1 MNRQSVEKVEF
12 EKNMFSPLPIA
23 LVGALVN
30 DVPNF
35 LVIGYMCPFDFGR
48 HLFFSLY
55 KKRHTRI
62 GIHEHRTFSVN
73 VPSEDLLAEVD
84 ICGSKSGRD
93 IDKST
98 LFEIFY
104 GELETAPMI
113 RQAPINL
120 ECEVAEILD
129 YEQNDGVIGRVVKS
143 YVNAECLS
151 EGKLDMQKVH
161 PIIWATGG
169 DFNYYKLGNRIHQK
183 KDEKG

>member
-1 MNRQSVEKVEF
+1 
-12 EKNMFSPLPIA
+12 MFSPLPIA

-30 DVPNF
+30 GVPNY
-35 LVIGYMCPFDFGR
+35 LVIGYICPFDFGH

-73 VPSEDLLAEVD
+73 VPSEELIKEVT

-98 LFEIFY
+98 LFDTFF
-104 GELETAPMI
+104 GDLKTAPMI
-113 RQAPINL
+113 YQCPINI
-120 ECEVAEILD
+120 ECEIAEILD
-129 YEQNDGVIGRVVKS
+129 YGQNEGIIGRVVKS
-143 YVNAECLS
+143 YVNSDCLID
-151 EGKLDMQKVH
+151 GNLNMQKVH

-169 DFNYYKLGNRIHQK
+169 DYNYYQLGNRIHQ
-183 KDEKG
+183 DEK

>member
-1 MNRQSVEKVEF
+1 VNSQSLEKVVF

-48 HLFFSLY
+48 YLFFSLY

-73 VPSEDLLAEVD
+73 VPSEDLIAEVD

-93 IDKST
+93 VDKST
-98 LFEIFY
+98 LFETFF

-113 RQAPINL
+113 RQCPINI
-120 ECEVAEILD
+120 ECEVSEILD
-129 YEQNDGVIGRVVKS
+129 YDQNDGIIGRVVKS
-143 YVNAECLS
+143 YVNAECLTD
-151 EGKLDMQKVH
+151 EKLDMRKVH
-161 PIIWATGG
+161 PIIWTTGG
-169 DFNYYKLGNRIHQK
+169 DFNYYKLGARIHQK
-183 KDEKG
+183 KAKAP